1 MLFIIPLSIMTE
13 FRIINRLICET
24 YKGLT
29 RTGLMNVIIIGT
41 MAAILSIFGCLFHT
55 SLGISN
61 FVQNLGSEMQISA
74 YLKDGASADK
84 VSKNIV
90 NDIAYIKEV
99 RIIPKEKAWDD
110 LKKQMDVPS
119 ITNPLPDTL
128 RIKVT
133 DNKHIDMVVARIKAM
148 RGVESIQYAQQ
159 LAIKIQTIAD
169 ITKIAALVI
178 LVCLGSLTLFI
189 ISNTIQLVIQA
200 RKQEIEILR
209 MMGVSNWY
217 IKSPYILQGAF
228 YGLTGAL
235 ISLIP
240 LYVAQ
245 NYLNQFFNF
254 FQVGAGTSV
263 NSDIV
268 VFTLLMMGVLVGS
281 GGSIISVRKYLK
293 V

>member
-1 MLFIIPLSIMTE
+1 MLFIIPLSILTE
-13 FRIINRLICET
+13 FRIINRLIGET
-24 YKGLT
+24 LKGLG
-29 RTGLMNVIIIGT
+29 RTGLMNIIIIGT
-41 MAAILSIFGCLFHT
+41 MAAILSIFGCLFHA

-61 FVQNLGSEMQISA
+61 FVDSLGAEMQISA
-74 YLKDGASADK
+74 YLKDKVSPQT
-84 VSKNIV
+84 VSKNII
-90 NDIAYIKEV
+90 DQIAYIKEIK
-99 RIIPKEKAWDD
+99 IIPKEKAWDD
-110 LKKQMDVPS
+110 LKKQMDVPA

-133 DNKHIDMVVARIKAM
+133 DNKHIDMVVNRIRQM

-159 LAIKIQTIAD
+159 LAKKIQTIAD
-169 ITKIAALVI
+169 ITKAAAIVI

-228 YGLTGAL
+228 YGLSGAL
-235 ISLIP
+235 LSLIP
-240 LYVAQ
+240 LYIAQ
-245 NYLNQFFNF
+245 NYLNKFFDF
-254 FQVGAGTSV
+254 FQVGITNNV
-263 NSDIV
+263 NIHTV
-268 VFTLLMMGVLVGS
+268 VLTLLMMGVLVGAS
-281 GGSIISVRKYLK
+281 GSIISVRKYLK